1 MNLVVVSN
9 RVSRGKPNEPMTGGL
24 RRGAVA
30 DRREVGRDLG
40 RFLGAG
46 PRWEPEGTVCRNRS
60 TGYRR
65 AGHAGSA
72 GSALRR
78 LLRRL
83 CELRIVA
90 GAAFARRSDPRH
102 AGGLSQLSRG
112 ERLHGA
118 CAAAIPQNGFGVLDS
133 GLPFPRARRRIARSR
148 RHAAGRLLP
157 AYAVAGAFGDVRRA
171 ASSRAGRGDAG
182 L

>member
-24 RRGAVA
+24 AAALLPIVEKSGAIW
-30 DRREVGRDLG
+30 VGSSG
-40 RFLGAG
+40 TG
-46 PRWEPEGTVCRNRS
+46 PRREPEGTFCRNRS
-60 TGYRR
+60 TGYRC
-65 AGHAGSA
+65 AGDARSA
-72 GSALRR
+72 GRALRR

-83 CELRIVA
+83 CEFRIVA

-102 AGGLSQLSRG
+102 AGGLSQLSRS

-118 CAAAIPQNGFGVLDS
+118 RAVAIPKNRFRVLDS
-133 GLPFPRARRRIARSR
+133 GLPFPRARRRTARSR
-148 RHAAGRLLP
+148 RHRADRLLP
-157 AYAVAGAFGDVRRA
+157 AYAVAVAFGDIRRA
-171 ASSRAGRGDAG
+171 ASSRADRGDAG